1 MAPGMQIFIE
11 GSLTV
16 IVVLKEEA
24 PKQMGPGATA
34 KSKQGFVS
42 EKKGAHSESLTTET
56 VMLWGGRVRTFN
68 PSMLKAEASVAL

>member
-1 MAPGMQIFIE
+1 MQIFIE

-24 PKQMGPGATA
+24 PKQMGPDATA

-56 VMLWGGRVRTFN
+56 VMLWGWEEEGVHTFN
-68 PSMLKAEASVAL
+68 PSTLKAEASVAL

>member
-1 MAPGMQIFIE
+1 MQIFIE

-42 EKKGAHSESLTTET
+42 KKGGLILKVSPQRLSCS
-56 VMLWGGRVRTFN
+56 GGGGC
-68 PSMLKAEASVAL
+68 ALLILAR

>member
-1 MAPGMQIFIE
+1 MQIFIE

-16 IVVLKEEA
+16 VVVLKEEG

-42 EKKGAHSESLTTET
+42 EKRGLIPKVSPQRLSCSGE
-56 VMLWGGRVRTFN
+56 GGCTFN
-68 PSMLKAEASVAL
+68 PSTLKAEASVVL